1 MELTVVAK
9 EVILVGYIVLAE
21 MTDGQVVEVN
31 APWGAD
37 DLTMRELQWATESR
51 IRERVLAYSTTRK
64 YTAGYALH
72 LDKVRRLGWDYARR
86 GY

>member
-1 MELTVVAK
+1 MELTIVAK
-9 EVILVGYIVLAE
+9 EVVLVGYIVLAE
-21 MTDGQVVEVN
+21 MTDGQVVEVA

-51 IRERVLAYSTTRK
+51 IRERVLAYSRDRAS
-64 YTAGYALH
+64 TARYSLH
-72 LDKVRRLGWDYARR
+72 QSKVERLGWDYARR